1 MRFIIRATLAI
12 AAALATVPVI
22 SNTASGSDAGPGIAL
37 STPAGASSLSAPVVG
52 APGTVDQRLEDVVL
66 TGPGSVGALT
76 MAVERTRT
84 SALDQGPALTYSVE
98 RCTTAWVSVRNTF
111 TCPTGSQVL
120 RAPAP
125 LGPRADLI
133 DLGGVGAGA
142 VAHLKVTLRIAPDA
156 PRAVVGQTSTLEF
169 KITADL

>member
-12 AAALATVPVI
+12 VGALLTVPVI
-22 SNTASGSDAGPGIAL
+22 ANTASGSDAGPGIAL
-37 STPAGASSLSAPVVG
+37 STPAGASSLAAPVVG

-84 SALDQGPALTYSVE
+84 SALDQGPALKYSVE
-98 RCTTAWVSVRNTF
+98 RCATAWVSVRNSF
-111 TCPTGSQVL
+111 TCPTTSQVL

-125 LGPRADLI
+125 LGHRADVI
-133 DLGGVGAGA
+133 ALGGVGAGA
-142 VAHLKVTLRIAPDA
+142 VAHLKVTFSIAPDMPNA
-156 PRAVVGQTSTLEF
+156 AIGQSSTLEF
-169 KITADL
+169 RISASL